1 MPCRRATI
9 AVVALA
15 ALLAGC
21 SGSEAPSAGPTASA
35 GVTTIA
41 VADGGDPRA
50 FPVFTDPE
58 QPIVVAVGVRFGIL
72 LPAEHS
78 AGFRWQLVGH
88 PDPAVLAPLGNEL
101 LSDTAALPGGGDGE
115 VISFAA
121 RREGAATI
129 ELRYVGSDGNPDPTG
144 RTARFSVTVT
154 ATGEPPPVPE
164 TTTITTS
171 TTSPR
176 RR

>member
-21 SGSEAPSAGPTASA
+21 SGSEAPSAGPTTSA
-35 GVTTIA
+35 GATTIA
-41 VADGGDPRA
+41 GADGGDPRA
-50 FPVFTDPE
+50 FPVFIDPD
-58 QPIVVAVGVRFGIL
+58 QPILVAVGARFGIL

-78 AGFRWQLVGH
+78 AGFRWQLVGQ
-88 PDPAVLAPLGNEL
+88 PDPGVLAPLGNEL
-101 LSDTAALPGGGDGE
+101 LTGTTALPGDGDGE

-121 RREGAATI
+121 RREGNATV
-129 ELRYVGSDGNPDPTG
+129 ELRYVGSDGNPDPAG
-144 RTARFSVTVT
+144 RTARFSVIVT
-154 ATGEPPPVPE
+154 ATGEPPPAPE
-164 TTTITTS
+164 TTTTS
-171 TTSPR
+171 TTSTR